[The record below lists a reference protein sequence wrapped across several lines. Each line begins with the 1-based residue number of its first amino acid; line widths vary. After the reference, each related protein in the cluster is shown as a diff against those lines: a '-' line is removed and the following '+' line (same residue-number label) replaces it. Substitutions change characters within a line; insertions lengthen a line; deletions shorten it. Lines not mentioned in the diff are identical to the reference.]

1 MQDLSA
7 EELSECVQDFYQ
19 GMSDRLLNHFK
30 GRIHASEKL
39 SSAESV
45 KSQVTGLNLSVTD
58 YSLNQSICMTAESD
72 LLTDRIFC
80 CNGI

>member
-39 SSAESV
+39 SSAKSV
-45 KSQVTGLNLSVTD
+45 KKSQVTGLN
-58 YSLNQSICMTAESD
+58 YSPNQSICMTAESD
-72 LLTDRIFC
+72 SLTDRMFC

>member
-45 KSQVTGLNLSVTD
+45 KKSQVTGLNHS
-58 YSLNQSICMTAESD
+58 NE
-72 LLTDRIFC
+72 LLTESIHLHDCRI
-80 CNGI
+80 